1 MTEHAHMKDVI
12 GTINQICLL
21 DHILYNSILS
31 VLTSCSD
38 HFVVVI

>member
-12 GTINQICLL
+12 GTINRICLL

-31 VLTSCSD
+31 LLTSCSD